1 VLFLVFQLG
10 GERYLLDSSE
20 VAEVLPLVEVKRIPR
35 APAGV
40 AGVLRFRGDTVPVV
54 DLGLVALGRAA
65 ERRLSTRIILAHYA
79 TARGEKQLLGL
90 IAERVTDTLR
100 RERSDFAPA
109 GITSPDAPYLGPLTS
124 DERGLMQW
132 ILVDQL
138 LPESV
143 RVALFQ
149 EVEPA

>member
-10 GERYLLDSSE
+10 GERYLLDCAE

-35 APAGV
+35 APAGI
-40 AGVLRFRGDTVPVV
+40 AGVLRFRGGTVPVV
-54 DLGLVALGRAA
+54 DLGEVALGRPV
-65 ERRLSTRIILAHYA
+65 EQRLSTRIILAHYA
-79 TARGEKQLLGL
+79 TARGKQLLGL
-90 IAERVTDTLR
+90 VAERVTDTVR

-109 GITSPDAPYLGPLTS
+109 GVTSPDAPYLGPLTR

-138 LPESV
+138 LPETV
-143 RVALFQ
+143 RAALFQ
-149 EVEPA
+149 DAEQA